1 MVTKRR
7 QKKIK
12 NLYFEYA
19 GESFNADEIV
29 TAVKADWVAMGNKV
43 KDMADAKIYVKPEDN
58 KAYYVVNEVTYS
70 IDLK

>member
-1 MVTKRR
+1 M
-7 QKKIK
+7 IK

-19 GESFNADEIV
+19 GDSFNADEIV
-29 TAVKADWVAMGNKV
+29 KAVKADWVGAGNKV

-70 IDLK
+70 INLK